1 MHIAFGRVHRKIASL
16 QADIPCQDVCF
27 SKAVWF
33 VVAQFI
39 AHYVNPD
46 RQKDKEIPM
55 DLGLK
60 DKVVVVTGASRGIG
74 RAIAH
79 GFADE
84 SARLSICGRTE
95 DTLQS
100 VTAELTAKG
109 AHVLAKPTD
118 VTNTGQVEA
127 FISET
132 VDTYGR
138 IDVVVN
144 NVGGSRW
151 TPLEDISDTEWHEIL
166 DLNLV
171 SATRVNRC
179 VIPEMKKQSGGA
191 ILMITSIYG
200 REGGGHITYNAAKA
214 AEISMT
220 KSLAKELA
228 PDNIRVNSVAPGSI
242 LFPGGGWARRIA
254 ADPEAME
261 AFVKSDMPLGRFGK
275 PEEVANVAVFS
286 VIGTGESCNGYLCE
300 R

>member
-1 MHIAFGRVHRKIASL
+1 M
-16 QADIPCQDVCF
+16 
-27 SKAVWF
+27 
-33 VVAQFI
+33 
-39 AHYVNPD
+39 N
-46 RQKDKEIPM
+46 
-55 DLGLK
+55 LGLK

-84 SARLSICGRTE
+84 DARLSICGRTQ
-95 DTLQS
+95 DTLQN
-100 VTAELTAKG
+100 VTAELTEKG
-109 AHVLAKPTD
+109 AHVFAKPTD
-118 VTNTGQVEA
+118 VTDTQQVAA

-171 SATRVNRC
+171 SAARVNRC
-179 VIPEMKKQSGGA
+179 VIPEMKKQGGGA

-220 KSLAKELA
+220 KSLARELA

-261 AFVKSDMPLGRFGK
+261 AFVKSDMPLSRFGK
-275 PEEVANVAVFS
+275 PDEVANVVVFLS
-286 VIGTGESCNGYLCE
+286 SERASLVTGACVNVDGCQSHSNI
-300 R
+300 